1 MNLLKTLKDIS
12 GNAWVDGAAKT
23 TGTKVIRI
31 DNLMNNGRLVTA
43 EEKLRAKQPREMKNL

>member
-1 MNLLKTLKDIS
+1 MNLLKVLKDIS

-23 TGTKVIRI
+23 VGAKVIRI

-43 EEKLRAKQPREMKNL
+43 EKKLRAK

>member
-12 GNAWVDGAAKT
+12 ENTWVDRAAKT

-31 DNLMNNGRLVTA
+31 DNLMNNGKLVTA
-43 EEKLRAKQPREMKNL
+43 KGEQNSLKK

>member
-12 GNAWVDGAAKT
+12 GNAQVDGAAKT

-31 DNLMNNGRLVTA
+31 DNVMNNGRLVTA

>member
-31 DNLMNNGRLVTA
+31 DNLMNNGRFVTA
-43 EEKLRAKQPREMKNL
+43 EEKLRAK